1 MYEEF
6 YGFSKKPFSKTPDP
20 EFLYLSR
27 THEEALARLQYA
39 VEEKEI
45 VLLTGEVGSGKT
57 TITRALMDYL
67 DESRYRV
74 VLILNPRL
82 SPIQFLKLLLKRLEV
97 DSIPSNRQELTELI
111 YEKLYQ
117 FYTSGIVPVIIIDE
131 AQLITDKR
139 VYEEMRLLSNFQLDK
154 ENLLSIILVAQP
166 DIKKKIRNKVYLPL
180 RQRIGLYYHIG
191 PLTEDEVKEYIN
203 FRLMK
208 AGRMEP
214 LFTEEAI
221 KRIYLYSG
229 GIPRVINN
237 IANAS
242 LLEGMGREAFMINE
256 DIVDAAAK
264 ELELEVNL
272 KDLHTEGKSSG
283 ERLKAIDR
291 NR

>member
-6 YGFSKKPFSKTPDP
+6 YGFNKKPFSKTPDP

-27 THEEALARLQYA
+27 THEEALARLHYA

-57 TITRALMDYL
+57 TITRALMDNL
-67 DESRYRV
+67 DESKYKV

-82 SPIQFLKLLLKRLEV
+82 SPLQFLKIILKRFEAEPV
-97 DSIPSNRQELTELI
+97 PSNRQELTELI
-111 YEKLYQ
+111 YERLYH
-117 FYTSGIVPVIIIDE
+117 FYNSGIVPVIIIDE
-131 AQLITDKR
+131 AQLLSDRR

-154 ENLLSIILVAQP
+154 ENLLSLILVAQP
-166 DIKKKIRNKVYLPL
+166 DIKKRIRNKLYLPL

-191 PLTEDEVKEYIN
+191 PLTEEEVKEYIN
-203 FRLMK
+203 FRLLK
-208 AGRMEP
+208 AGRREP
-214 LFTEEAI
+214 LFTDEAI

-242 LLEGMGREAFMINE
+242 LIEGMGREAFMIDHE
-256 DIVDAAAK
+256 IVEAAAR
-264 ELELEVNL
+264 ELELIETN
-272 KDLHTEGKSSG
+272 S
-283 ERLKAIDR
+283 ERLVKHALR
-291 NR
+291 ER

>member
-6 YGFSKKPFSKTPDP
+6 YGFKRKPFSKTPDP

-57 TITRALMDYL
+57 TITRALMDSL

-82 SPIQFLKLLLKRLEV
+82 SPLQFLKIILKRLEV
-97 DSIPSNRQELTELI
+97 ESIPSNRQELTELI
-111 YEKLYQ
+111 YERLYTL
-117 FYTSGIVPVIIIDE
+117 YTGGIVPVLIIDE

-154 ENLLSIILVAQP
+154 ENLLSLILVAQP
-166 DIKKKIRNKVYLPL
+166 DIKKRIRNRVYLPL

-191 PLTEDEVKEYIN
+191 PLREEEVKEYIN

-208 AGRMEP
+208 AGRPEP
-214 LFTEEAI
+214 LFTDEAI
-221 KRIYLYSG
+221 KKIYLYSG

-237 IANAS
+237 LANAS
-242 LLEGMGREAFMINE
+242 LLEGMGKEASMIDHE
-256 DIVDAAAK
+256 IVDAAAR
-264 ELELEVNL
+264 ELELLE
-272 KDLHTEGKSSG
+272 E
-283 ERLKAIDR
+283 ERTGGVRSHLR
-291 NR
+291 HSTSVR

>member
-6 YGFSKKPFSKTPDP
+6 YGLSKKPFSKTPDP

-57 TITRALMDYL
+57 TITRALMDSMDNSLY
-67 DESRYRV
+67 YF

-82 SPIQFLKLLLKRLEV
+82 TPVQFLKLILKRLDIE
-97 DSIPSNRQELTELI
+97 DIPSNRHDLTELL
-111 YEKLYQ
+111 YEKLYSL
-117 FYTSGIVPVIIIDE
+117 YSSGKTPVLIIDE

-139 VYEEMRLLSNFQLDK
+139 LFEELRLISNFQLDN

-166 DIKKKIRNKVYLPL
+166 DIRKRIRNKVYLPL
-180 RQRIGLYYHIG
+180 RQRIGLYYHLG
-191 PLTEDEVKEYIN
+191 PLTEEEVKEYIE
-203 FRLMK
+203 FRLRK
-208 AGRMEP
+208 AGRTEP
-214 LFTEEAI
+214 LFTDGAM
-221 KRIYLYSG
+221 KRIYLYSE

-242 LLEGMGREAFMINE
+242 LLEGMGREAYIIDE
-256 DIVDAAAK
+256 EIIDAAAR
-264 ELELEVNL
+264 ELGYDIKKHE
-272 KDLHTEGKSSG
+272 KIG
-283 ERLKAIDR
+283 A
-291 NR
+291 